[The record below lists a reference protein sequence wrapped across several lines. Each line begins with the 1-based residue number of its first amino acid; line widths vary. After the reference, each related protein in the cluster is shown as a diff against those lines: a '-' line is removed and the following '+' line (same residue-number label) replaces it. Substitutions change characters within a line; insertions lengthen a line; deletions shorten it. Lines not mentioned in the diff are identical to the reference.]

1 MSALASSTTTR
12 RKGRAVRV
20 LRRLP
25 MQITIAVLLVIVV
38 YPLIWM
44 LFGSFKQQDEFL
56 TEPFWAI
63 PRTWSFDNYV
73 SAFVEG
79 GLGRYMLNSVLAV
92 VPSLTLVL
100 VIGMAA
106 AFALEVMVWKGRG
119 PVLLMFLAGIMIPA
133 QMLLLPLFTIYF
145 RLHLTGT
152 LWPLIITYTALGL
165 PLTVFLMATYLR
177 AVPREIFEAATI
189 DGAGVFRLFG
199 LIAVP
204 LVRNGL
210 FTVGLVQFFF
220 FWNDL
225 LISLTFTNSDR
236 LRTVQVGLLNFTG
249 QYGAIDYGPMFA
261 GISVNVV
268 GTLLIYLFL
277 NQQVMKGLASGAVKG

>member
-1 MSALASSTTTR
+1 M
-12 RKGRAVRV
+12 

-25 MQITIAVLLVIVV
+25 LQIVIAFLLVIVV
-38 YPLIWM
+38 YPLVWM
-44 LFGSFKQQDEFL
+44 VMGSFKQQSEFL
-56 TEPFWAI
+56 TEPFWSI
-63 PRTWSFDNYV
+63 PRSWSFDNYV

-79 GLGRYMLNSVLAV
+79 GLGRYMLNSVFAV
-92 VPSLTLVL
+92 VPSLTLIL
-100 VIGMAA
+100 VFGMAA

-119 PVLLMFLAGIMIPA
+119 PVLLLFLAGIMIPA

-177 AVPREIFEAATI
+177 AIPREIFEAATI
-189 DGAGVFRLFG
+189 DGAGVFRIFG

-220 FWNDL
+220 LWNDL

-249 QYGAIDYGPMFA
+249 QYGAVDYGPMFA

>member
-1 MSALASSTTTR
+1 MTALASPTTR
-12 RKGRAVRV
+12 RKSRAARV

-44 LFGSFKQQDEFL
+44 VFGSFKQQDEFL

-100 VIGMAA
+100 VLGMAA

-152 LWPLIITYTALGL
+152 LWPLIITYTAIGL